1 MEISMQINMMCTRR
15 EFRNAQQRFDHMR
28 MVIRSHLETGE
39 VIDKSSL
46 PYIQKRNGRPFAA
59 MQIISSQIDAHMAG
73 AWIFNRDLSS
83 FKKLAYVYSKL
94 RILMSV
100 DYDDPMPFFFR
111 ADYTNVKSPMF
122 HMLMSD
128 SIEIRDFLI
137 RNIEEVAGDTEDLE
151 DEYDLNRQM
160 TYNTLLMLEGK
171 QSERLKQR
179 SQKILAA
186 PTPKIKQF
194 AKEFEL
200 RKYDFQFYIA
210 FAEQDLE
217 GMKKA
222 LEPFFIKK
230 IAQDA
235 AKHTLAY
242 YDFYLQ
248 PQVVIYAKLA
258 SMHGFDL
265 GIDHEIAPKELIQYQ
280 PLPQEEYQDIVDFM
294 KPYKLSYRYSYL
306 QNWIDYYLRKTDQLF
321 PV

>member
-1 MEISMQINMMCTRR
+1 MQMNMMCARR
-15 EFRNAQQRFDHMR
+15 EFKNAQQRFDHMT
-28 MVIRSHLETGE
+28 MVIKSYLDSGE
-39 VIDKSSL
+39 IIRKESL
-46 PYIQKRNGRPFAA
+46 PYIQERNGNPFAA
-59 MQIISSQIDAHMAG
+59 MQNISMRFDGNMAG
-73 AWIFNRDLSS
+73 AWIFNKDLLT

-94 RILMSV
+94 SILESV

-111 ADYTNVKSPMF
+111 ADSTNVESPIF

-128 SIEIRDFLI
+128 SVEIRDFLI
-137 RNIEEVAGDTEDLE
+137 RNIEELANNTEELE

-160 TYNTLLMLEGK
+160 IYNTLLMLEGK
-171 QSERLKQR
+171 QLERLKQR
-179 SQKILAA
+179 SRKVLDA
-186 PTPKIKQF
+186 PLPKIKQF
-194 AKEFEL
+194 AKELEL
-200 RKYDFQFYIA
+200 RKYDFQFYLA
-210 FAEQDLE
+210 FAEQDLD

-242 YDFYLQ
+242 YNFYLQ

-265 GIDHEIAPKELIQYQ
+265 SIDHEIAPKELIQYQ
-280 PLPQEEYQDIVDFM
+280 PLLEEEYEDIVDFM
-294 KPYKLSYRYSYL
+294 KPYKLSYPYSYL

>member
-1 MEISMQINMMCTRR
+1 MQMNMMCARR
-15 EFRNAQQRFDHMR
+15 EFKNAQERFDHMT
-28 MVIRSHLETGE
+28 MVI
-39 VIDKSSL
+39 KSYLDSTEIISKESL
-46 PYIQKRNGRPFAA
+46 PYIQERSGKPFAA
-59 MQIISSQIDAHMAG
+59 MVSISRGIDAHMAG
-73 AWIFNRDLSS
+73 SWLFNHDLIE

-94 RILMSV
+94 SILKSV
-100 DYDDPMPFFFR
+100 EYDDPMPFFFR
-111 ADYTNVKSPMF
+111 SDYINVIEPMF

-128 SIEIRDFLI
+128 SPQIREFLV
-137 RNIEEVAGDTEDLE
+137 RNIEEVANDTEDLE

-160 TYNTLLMLEGK
+160 IYNTLLMLEGK
-171 QSERLKQR
+171 QLERLKQR
-179 SQKILAA
+179 SQKVLDA

-194 AKEFEL
+194 AEEFEL
-200 RKYDFQFYIA
+200 RKYDFHFYVA
-210 FAEQDLE
+210 FAEQDVV

-235 AKHTLAY
+235 AKHTLVY

-280 PLPQEEYQDIVDFM
+280 PLPEKEYQDIVDFM
-294 KPYKLSYRYSYL
+294 KPYKLSYPYEYL
-306 QNWIDYYLRKTDQLF
+306 QNWIDYYTHKTDQLF
-321 PV
+321 PLA

>member
-1 MEISMQINMMCTRR
+1 MQMNMMCARR
-15 EFRNAQQRFDHMR
+15 EFKNAQQRFDHMT
-28 MVIRSHLETGE
+28 MVIKSYLEIGK
-39 VIDKSSL
+39 VIRKEPLS
-46 PYIQKRNGRPFAA
+46 YIEERKGNPFAA
-59 MQIISSQIDAHMAG
+59 MMEIESYIDGNMAG
-73 AWIFNRDLSS
+73 AWIFNKDLKT

-94 RILMSV
+94 SILKSLESSN
-100 DYDDPMPFFFR
+100 PMPFFFR
-111 ADYTNVKSPMF
+111 SDYINVKAPMF

-128 SIEIRDFLI
+128 STEIKDFLI
-137 RNIEEVAGDTEDLE
+137 RNIEEVANDSEDLE

-160 TYNTLLMLEGK
+160 IYNTLLMLEGK
-171 QSERLKQR
+171 QLEHLKQC
-179 SQKILAA
+179 SQKVIDA

-194 AKEFEL
+194 AKELEL
-200 RKYDFQFYIA
+200 RKYDFQFYLA

-248 PQVVIYAKLA
+248 PQVLIYAKLA

-265 GIDHEIAPKELIQYQ
+265 CIDHEIAPKELIKYE
-280 PLPQEEYQDIVDFM
+280 PLPEEEYQDIVDFM
-294 KPYKLSYRYSYL
+294 KPYKLSYPYSYL

-321 PV
+321 PI

>member
-1 MEISMQINMMCTRR
+1 MQMNMMCARR
-15 EFRNAQQRFDHMR
+15 EFKNAQQRFDHMM
-28 MVIRSHLETGE
+28 MVIKSYDKNKELLSLE
-39 VIDKSSL
+39 DKNYL
-46 PYIQKRNGRPFAA
+46 EERKGNPFSV
-59 MQIISSQIDAHMAG
+59 MYFLSREIDARMAG
-73 AWIFNRDLSS
+73 AWLFNHDLKE

-94 RILMSV
+94 EVLNSV
-100 DYDDPMPFFFR
+100 TREDPMPFFFR
-111 ADYTNVKSPMF
+111 SDYINVKEPMF

-128 SIEIRDFLI
+128 SPQIRDFLV
-137 RNIEEVAGDTEDLE
+137 RNIEEVANDTEDLE

-160 TYNTLLMLEGK
+160 IYNTLLMLEGK
-171 QSERLKQR
+171 QLERLKQR
-179 SQKILAA
+179 SQKVLDA

-200 RKYDFQFYIA
+200 RKYDFHFYVA
-210 FAEQDLE
+210 FAEQDID

-235 AKHTLAY
+235 AKHTLVY

-280 PLPQEEYQDIVDFM
+280 PLPEEEYQDIVDFM
-294 KPYKLSYRYSYL
+294 KPYKLSYPYEYL
-306 QNWIDYYLRKTDQLF
+306 QNWIDYYTHKTDQLF
-321 PV
+321 PLA